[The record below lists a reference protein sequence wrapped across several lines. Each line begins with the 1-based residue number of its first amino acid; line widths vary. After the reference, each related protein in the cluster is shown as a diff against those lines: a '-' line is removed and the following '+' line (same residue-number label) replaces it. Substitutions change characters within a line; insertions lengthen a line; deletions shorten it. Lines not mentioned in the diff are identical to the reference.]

1 MTIAAQAEAIQ
12 TAVAEGTTRTL
23 SDIFSDWWQRQAY
36 RNKAAEWSL
45 YLMFASGFLLWNV
58 IEIPWQL
65 ERLLLPIHIISSL
78 LLFPFAV
85 LPFWLS
91 HRRLLKKS
99 QKTLLRI
106 TGQMLDVFLLGCA
119 ASGIFLFL
127 VGNRGDDLGWIA
139 YIVHLVTALALTPI
153 LMRHAARW
161 SVLKPL
167 WTTLKLQK

>member
-1 MTIAAQAEAIQ
+1 MTIAAQTEA
-12 TAVAEGTTRTL
+12 AAPSKTL
-23 SDIFSDWWQRQAY
+23 SETFSDWWQRQAY

-45 YLMFASGFLLWNV
+45 YLIFASGFLLWNV

-78 LLFPFAV
+78 LLFPFIV

-99 QKTLLRI
+99 KKTLLRI
-106 TGQMLDVFLLGCA
+106 TGQLLDVLLLGCA
-119 ASGIFLFL
+119 LSGVFLFL
-127 VGNRGDDLGWIA
+127 VGNRGDDLGWLT
-139 YIVHLVTALALTPI
+139 YMLHLITALVLTPI

-167 WTTLKLQK
+167 WTLLGLQK